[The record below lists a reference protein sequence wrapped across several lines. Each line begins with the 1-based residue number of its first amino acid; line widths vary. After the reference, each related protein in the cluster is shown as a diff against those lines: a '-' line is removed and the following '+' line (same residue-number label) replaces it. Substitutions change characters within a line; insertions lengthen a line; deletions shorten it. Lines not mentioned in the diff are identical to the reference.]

1 MLTGETSSTDGGAP
15 ETVATLLKIVGNI
28 LSTPAE
34 AKFRKLKRSNK
45 RLKRTVLADTRAVAL
60 LEALGFVPMGREQ
73 QQQQQE
79 QPTPSVGEG
88 KSSSVGES
96 EEDGLELPTG
106 GDLTLL
112 GLTQQLLLD

>member
-45 RLKRTVLADTRAVAL
+45 RLKRTVLADTRAVVL

-73 QQQQQE
+73 QQQQQ
-79 QPTPSVGEG
+79 PTPSAGAG

-106 GDLTLL
+106 WDLTLL